1 MINQMTTETTVV
13 IRNFLNNCGL
23 LGAPGSSPSIFFP
36 GLPFLILIGRD
47 IKKITHHINKSKIID
62 PVIPNLNFF

>member
-1 MINQMTTETTVV
+1 MTTETTVV

-47 IKKITHHINKSKIID
+47 IKKINHQISKKMMIE
-62 PVIPNLNFF
+62 PVIPKLYFF